1 MENGINLQYY
11 HLKKEKE
18 CIKWIAEVKGTFYGP
33 RAINKCCNY
42 MKYYI
47 PM

>member
-18 CIKWIAEVKGTFYGP
+18 CIKWIAEAKGTFYGL
-33 RAINKCCNY
+33 RANNTSCNY
-42 MKYYI
+42 I
-47 PM
+47 